1 MARCR
6 TQPSAEERSDEGSTV
21 PPLTF
26 LFMARSAELKCPPLT
41 LLGGTRAFAW
51 PTYGLHRN
59 RTQSLTRSDRT
70 ATRERRGQRKGTKL
84 KPKSWPVP
92 APRLTEPGGHEAL
105 PPSARGAVARNAIR
119 DDSRLPQRV
128 RVCERSELILKHSE
142 ALQRR
147 HVNPHSLSVSGA
159 KCQRDG
165 CGHPARRFVSFR
177 YNSATMVAKLVGC
190 YAGYWGLSALFCEL
204 GLDVLR

>member
-1 MARCR
+1 MSLPPPDRNRAETCR
-6 TQPSAEERSDEGSTV
+6 RRVRLGDGLSSECAKRRAYMF
-21 PPLTF
+21 PLTF

-51 PTYGLHRN
+51 PTYGLHMN
-59 RTQSLTRSDRT
+59 RTQPLTRSDRT

-128 RVCERSELILKHSE
+128 RVCERSELTFQCVSE
-142 ALQRR
+142 AI
-147 HVNPHSLSVSGA
+147 S
-159 KCQRDG
+159 
-165 CGHPARRFVSFR
+165 
-177 YNSATMVAKLVGC
+177 Y
-190 YAGYWGLSALFCEL
+190 
-204 GLDVLR
+204 

>member
-1 MARCR
+1 MSLPPPDRNRAETCR
-6 TQPSAEERSDEGSTV
+6 RLVRLGDGLSSECAKRRAYMF
-21 PPLTF
+21 PLTF

-51 PTYGLHRN
+51 PTYGLHMN
-59 RTQSLTRSDRT
+59 RTQPLTRSDRT

-119 DDSRLPQRV
+119 DDSRLP
-128 RVCERSELILKHSE
+128 
-142 ALQRR
+142 
-147 HVNPHSLSVSGA
+147 
-159 KCQRDG
+159 
-165 CGHPARRFVSFR
+165 
-177 YNSATMVAKLVGC
+177 
-190 YAGYWGLSALFCEL
+190 
-204 GLDVLR
+204 